1 MALVTSHCYST
12 AGVRPRS
19 AMPAHIVQMPRGFV
33 VLRVLQISIAITVLG
48 LSAFLISQTSGA
60 VFTAEAFTTFVAAAT
75 LIITTYNIIAETVA
89 RGAYNMWAVLAS
101 GIVGFLLWLASTASL
116 GALRATF
123 VVAVTITRCTYGID
137 PYSGECNTY
146 KRGLNNLFK
155 RYAWAGD
162 VYLKMLTVDAALA
175 GVQT

>member
-1 MALVTSHCYST
+1 MAMVTSHCYST
-12 AGVRPRS
+12 AGVRPR
-19 AMPAHIVQMPRGFV
+19 IVQMPTGFV
-33 VLRVLQISIAITVLG
+33 VLRVLHISIAITVLG
-48 LSAFLISQTSGA
+48 LSAYLISQTSGA
-60 VFTAEAFTTFVAAAT
+60 VFSAEAFTTFVAVAT
-75 LIITTYNIIAETVA
+75 LVITTYNIIAETVA
-89 RGAYNMWAVLAS
+89 RDAYNMWAVLAS
-101 GIVGFLLWLASTASL
+101 SIVGFFLWLASTASL

-123 VVAVTITRCTYGID
+123 DVPVTITRCTYGID
-137 PYSGECNTY
+137 PYSGECITY